1 MSKQH
6 HFVVYF
12 DTETQKWALDW
23 DVSINHH
30 EGDVWDTKTETWG
43 FADPEDWMIDELKS
57 RLEAKT
63 NCVDCGITLPSGEIC
78 QPCQNAR
85 LAPVC
90 GDCLYPISE
99 GCNCADK

>member
-30 EGDVWDTKTETWG
+30 EGDV
-43 FADPEDWMIDELKS
+43 
-57 RLEAKT
+57 
-63 NCVDCGITLPSGEIC
+63 
-78 QPCQNAR
+78 
-85 LAPVC
+85 
-90 GDCLYPISE
+90 
-99 GCNCADK
+99 